1 MVITPKN
8 RKEFAA
14 KEKLEIVQ
22 SERVASAGGR
32 KGGLGGIPPALQ
44 ILGEISSNFFES
56 TPPFLIIFFKDTR
69 IYKDNDLKKSTI
81 LRHCILKFSLLSYQ

>member
-1 MVITPKN
+1 VGTAGDDLVV
-8 RKEFAA
+8 AA

-44 ILGEISSNFFES
+44 ILGEICSNFFKR
-56 TPPFLIIFFKDTR
+56 TPPVGKMQI
-69 IYKDNDLKKSTI
+69 
-81 LRHCILKFSLLSYQ
+81 